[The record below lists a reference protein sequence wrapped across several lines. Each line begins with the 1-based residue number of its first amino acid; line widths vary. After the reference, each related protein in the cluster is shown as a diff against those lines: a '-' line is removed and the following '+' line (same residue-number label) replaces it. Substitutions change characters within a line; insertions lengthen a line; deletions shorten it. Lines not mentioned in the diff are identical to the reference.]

1 MLSFRR
7 IEQIVIGSLVLFAK
21 YLRLRRVLIENALDG
36 LIESFRYWL
45 LIRHPLFT
53 QCRIQIHFTNADLAV
68 QNSDYVNYVRV
79 LLVPFLFRLDPVS
92 NANQIS

>member
-1 MLSFRR
+1 M
-7 IEQIVIGSLVLFAK
+7 
-21 YLRLRRVLIENALDG
+21 LIENALDG

-53 QCRIQIHFTNADLAV
+53 QCCIQIHFTNADLAV

-79 LLVPFLFRLDPVS
+79 LLVPFLFRLDPVG